1 MQEHRKREVIPW
13 EGKEVTRMKA
23 RMVRIALALGALGL
37 LVAVLGAG
45 KKW

>member
-1 MQEHRKREVIPW
+1 
-13 EGKEVTRMKA
+13 MKA
-23 RMVRIALALGALGL
+23 RMIRIALALSALGL